1 MAVRTSYIVTM
12 SFIGFLLA
20 VPHAAFAQGLAEA
33 AALNQQVVQLY
44 NQRRYSEAMPLA
56 QRALAIQEKALGP
69 NHPSVAVSLNNLAEL
84 YQAEGRYAEAEPLYK
99 RSLAIREKALGP
111 VHPDVAASLGN
122 LAQLYKDQG
131 RFADA
136 EPLFKRS
143 LTIRKKALGPD
154 HPDVAASLNAL
165 ASLYQHQGR
174 YADAEPLY
182 KQSLAVDE
190 RALGSDHPDVAL
202 LLNNLAL
209 LYQLQGRYADAE
221 PLYQRALAI
230 NEKTLGPDH
239 PNVLLLLNNLAL
251 LYQVQGR
258 YTDAEP
264 LYKRT
269 LAIKEKALGRDHT
282 DVALSLNNLALLYQV
297 QGRYA
302 DAEPLY
308 KRSLAIREKA
318 LGPDHP
324 DVAGSLNNLAELYR
338 AEGRNA
344 EAEPLYQRVL
354 AINEKALGP
363 DHPDVAVLLNN
374 LAELYKAEGRY
385 AEAEPLYQRSLT
397 IREKALGLDHPDVA
411 GSLNNLADLYQIQER
426 YADAE
431 PLYKRSL
438 TLWEKTL
445 GPDHINVAASL
456 NNLALLYQTQGRYV
470 DAEALY
476 KRSLAINEKALGP
489 DHPDVALSLNNLALL
504 YQTQGRYAD
513 AESLFKRS
521 LIISEKALGP
531 DHPDVARSL
540 NNLAALYHIQG
551 RYAEAEPLYQRSLTI
566 REKALGLD
574 HPDVARSLN
583 NLADLYQ
590 IQERYADALSVVRN
604 LIAQNNAN
612 KSIAFSVLYQS
623 SSQNLISPTE
633 ALKSSYDVLQRS
645 ASSAAGSAVSLLRA
659 RFAAGSNELAQLV
672 RKDQDFTSEAE
683 RLNNNIIAAVSKP
696 PAERNATTEEQ
707 IRKRIEELKLQ
718 RDKLR
723 NVFNQRFPDYVALS
737 KPQPLLL
744 PETQALLGD
753 DEGLII
759 VDLDE
764 ESYAWIVTKNRAEWK
779 QLSVSAEEVSKAV
792 AILRLALDPES
803 PKPFDLAAAH
813 QLYQQVLGPI
823 RELLSEKTR
832 LCFVLNGALTSLPPQ
847 VLITSDPAGKDLAS
861 VDWLVRKYAITV
873 LPSVASLK
881 ILRTDKDVVVT
892 AKPMIGFGD
901 PIFDRTTQTAARKRQ
916 VAGFNLSLTSFYRGV
931 TADTNALAEALP
943 ALPETAD
950 ELRAVASELGAKLED
965 IKLGEAASVTDVKHE
980 RLDNYRIVY
989 FATHALVAGEVEKFA
1004 KMKAEPALVL
1014 SIPRRPS
1021 DEDDGLLRASDVA
1034 MLKMNA
1040 DFVVLSACNTAAGDK
1055 PGAEA
1060 LSGLARA
1067 FFYAGARS
1075 LIVSNWEVDSESTV
1089 ALMTGLF
1096 GALKGN
1102 PHLSHA
1108 EALRLSILQMIDK
1121 PSRPEWS
1128 QPKFWAPFIVVG
1140 EPEKR

>member
-1 MAVRTSYIVTM
+1 MAVRATYIVTV
-12 SFIGFLLA
+12 SFVGFLLT
-20 VPHAAFAQGLAEA
+20 VPHATFAQGLAEA
-33 AALNQQVVQLY
+33 AALNQQVLQLY

-69 NHPSVAVSLNNLAEL
+69 NHPSVANLLTNLAFL
-84 YQAEGRYAEAEPLYK
+84 YVNQGRYAEAEPLYK

-111 VHPDVAASLGN
+111 DHSDVAASLGN

-131 RFADA
+131 RYADA

-143 LTIRKKALGPD
+143 LTIREKALGPD
-154 HPDVAASLNAL
+154 HPDVAESLNAL

-182 KQSLAVDE
+182 KRSLAVDE
-190 RALGSDHPDVAL
+190 KALGSDHPDVAL

-209 LYQLQGRYADAE
+209 LYQVQGRYADAE

-239 PNVLLLLNNLAL
+239 PNVTLLLNNLAL

-269 LAIKEKALGRDHT
+269 LEIKEKTLGRDHP

-324 DVAGSLNNLAELYR
+324 DVAGTLNNLAELYR
-338 AEGRNA
+338 VEGRNA

-363 DHPDVAVLLNN
+363 DHPDVAVSLNN
-374 LAELYKAEGRY
+374 LAELYQAEGRY
-385 AEAEPLYQRSLT
+385 ADAEPLYQRSLT
-397 IREKALGLDHPDVA
+397 IREKVLGPDHPDVA
-411 GSLNNLADLYQIQER
+411 GSLNNLADLYRVQGR
-426 YADAE
+426 YADSE

-445 GPDHINVAASL
+445 GPDHIDVAASL
-456 NNLALLYQTQGRYV
+456 NNLALLYQVQGRYA
-470 DAEALY
+470 DAEGLY
-476 KRSLAINEKALGP
+476 KRSLAIKEKALGL

-504 YQTQGRYAD
+504 CQTQGRYAD

-521 LIISEKALGP
+521 LTIREKALGP
-531 DHPDVARSL
+531 DHPDVAGSL
-540 NNLAALYHIQG
+540 NNLAALYQVQG
-551 RYAEAEPLYQRSLTI
+551 
-566 REKALGLD
+566 
-574 HPDVARSLN
+574 
-583 NLADLYQ
+583 
-590 IQERYADALSVVRN
+590 RYADALSIVQK

-612 KSIAFSVLYQS
+612 KLIAFGVLYQS

-633 ALKSSYDVLQRS
+633 ALKSSYDVFQRS
-645 ASSAAGSAVSLLRA
+645 ASSAAGNAVSLLAA

-672 RKDQDFTSEAE
+672 RKDQDSTTEAE
-683 RLNNNIIAAVSKP
+683 RLNNNIIVAVSKP
-696 PAERNATTEEQ
+696 PAERNAAAEEQ

-723 NVFNQRFPDYVALS
+723 NVFNQRFPDYIALS
-737 KPQPLLL
+737 KPQPLSL
-744 PETQALLGD
+744 PETQALLGY

-779 QLSVSAEEVSKAV
+779 QLSVSAEDVSKAV
-792 AILRLALDPES
+792 AILRVALDPELS
-803 PKPFDLAAAH
+803 KPFDLAAAH

-823 RELLSEKTR
+823 KELISDKTR
-832 LCFVLNGALTSLPPQ
+832 LSFVLNGALTSLPPQ
-847 VLITSDPAGKDLAS
+847 VLITSDPEGKNLAS

-881 ILRTDKDVVVT
+881 ILRTDKEVVVT

-901 PIFDRTTQTAARKRQ
+901 PIFDRTTQTAARRRQ
-916 VAGFNLSLTSFYRGV
+916 LAGFNLSLTSFYRGV
-931 TADTNALAEALP
+931 SADTNALAEALP

-950 ELRAVASELGAKLED
+950 ELRAIANELGAKLED

-980 RLDNYRIVY
+980 RLDNYRVVY

-1004 KMKAEPALVL
+1004 KVKAEPALVL

-1067 FFYAGARS
+1067 FFYAGTRS
-1075 LIVSNWEVDSESTV
+1075 LIVSSWEVDSESTV
-1089 ALMTGLF
+1089 ALMIGLF

-1102 PHLSHA
+1102 PHLSYA
-1108 EALRLSILQMIDK
+1108 EALRLSMLRMLGNSSK
-1121 PSRPEWS
+1121 PEWA
-1128 QPKFWAPFIVVG
+1128 QPRFWAPFIVVG

>member
-363 DHPDVAVLLNN
+363 DHPDVAVSLNN

-397 IREKALGLDHPDVA
+397 IREKALGPDHPDVA
-411 GSLNNLADLYQIQER
+411 GSLNNLAALYQIQER
-426 YADAE
+426 YADSE

-438 TLWEKTL
+438 
-445 GPDHINVAASL
+445 
-456 NNLALLYQTQGRYV
+456 
-470 DAEALY
+470 
-476 KRSLAINEKALGP
+476 AIREKALGP
-489 DHPDVALSLNNLALL
+489 DHPDVA
-504 YQTQGRYAD
+504 G
-513 AESLFKRS
+513 
-521 LIISEKALGP
+521 
-531 DHPDVARSL
+531 SL
-540 NNLAALYHIQG
+540 NNLAALYQVQG
-551 RYAEAEPLYQRSLTI
+551 
-566 REKALGLD
+566 
-574 HPDVARSLN
+574 
-583 NLADLYQ
+583 
-590 IQERYADALSVVRN
+590 RYADALSVVQKV
-604 LIAQNNAN
+604 IAQNNAN
-612 KSIAFSVLYQS
+612 KLIAFGVLYQS
-623 SSQNLISPTE
+623 SSQNLIAPTE
-633 ALKSSYDVLQRS
+633 AVKSSYDVLQHS
-645 ASSAAGSAVSLLRA
+645 ASSAAGNAVSLLAA
-659 RFAAGSNELAQLV
+659 RFAVGSNELAQLV
-672 RKDQDFTSEAE
+672 RKDQDFTTEAE

-696 PAERNATTEEQ
+696 PAERNAAAEEQ

-737 KPQPLLL
+737 KPQPLSLQ
-744 PETQALLGD
+744 ETQTLLGD
-753 DEGLII
+753 DEALII

-779 QLSVSAEEVSKAV
+779 QLSINAEDVSKAI
-792 AILRLALDPES
+792 AILRVALDPES

-813 QLYQQVLGPI
+813 QLYEQVLGPI
-823 RELLSEKTR
+823 KELISEKTR
-832 LCFVLNGALTSLPPQ
+832 LSFVLNGALTSLPPQ
-847 VLITSDPAGKDLAS
+847 VLITSDPGGKDLAS
-861 VDWLVRKYAITV
+861 VDWLVRNYAITV

-881 ILRTDKDVVVT
+881 ILRTGKDAVVSP
-892 AKPMIGFGD
+892 KPMIGFGD
-901 PIFDRTTQTAARKRQ
+901 PLFNRTTQTASRKQQ
-916 VAGFNLSLTSFYRGV
+916 VAGFNLSLTRFYRGV
-931 TADTNALAEALP
+931 AADTNALAEALP

-1004 KMKAEPALVL
+1004 KVKAEPALVL

-1067 FFYAGARS
+1067 FFYAGTRS
-1075 LIVSNWEVDSESTV
+1075 LIVSSWEVDSESTV
-1089 ALMTGLF
+1089 ALMIGLF
-1096 GALKGN
+1096 GALKSN

-1108 EALRLSILQMIDK
+1108 EALRLSMLGMLGK
-1121 PSRPEWS
+1121 SSKPEWA

-1140 EPEKR
+1140 EPERR

>member
-20 VPHAAFAQGLAEA
+20 VPHAAFAQGLTEA

-69 NHPSVAVSLNNLAEL
+69 NHPSVANLLNNLAFI
-84 YQAEGRYAEAEPLYK
+84 YVNQGRYAEAEPLYK

-111 VHPDVAASLGN
+111 DHPDVAASLSN
-122 LAQLYKDQG
+122 LAELYKDQG
-131 RFADA
+131 RYAGA

-143 LTIRKKALGPD
+143 LTIREKALGPN

-182 KQSLAVDE
+182 KRSLTVDE
-190 RALGSDHPDVAL
+190 KALGPDHPDVAL

-209 LYQLQGRYADAE
+209 LYQMQGRY
-221 PLYQRALAI
+221 
-230 NEKTLGPDH
+230 
-239 PNVLLLLNNLAL
+239 V
-251 LYQVQGR
+251 
-258 YTDAEP
+258 DAEP

-269 LAIKEKALGRDHT
+269 LAIKEKALGRDHP

-297 QGRYA
+297 EGRYA
-302 DAEPLY
+302 ETEALFQ
-308 KRSLAIREKA
+308 RSLTIREKA

-338 AEGRNA
+338 I
-344 EAEPLYQRVL
+344 Q
-354 AINEKALGP
+354 
-363 DHPDVAVLLNN
+363 
-374 LAELYKAEGRY
+374 GRY
-385 AEAEPLYQRSLT
+385 ADS
-397 IREKALGLDHPDVA
+397 
-411 GSLNNLADLYQIQER
+411 
-426 YADAE
+426 E

-438 TLWEKTL
+438 TIWEKVL

-456 NNLALLYQTQGRYV
+456 NNLALLYQAQRRYA

-476 KRSLAINEKALGP
+476 ERSLAIKQKALGP

-504 YQTQGRYAD
+504 CQSQGRYAD
-513 AESLFKRS
+513 AESLLK
-521 LIISEKALGP
+521 
-531 DHPDVARSL
+531 
-540 NNLAALYHIQG
+540 
-551 RYAEAEPLYQRSLTI
+551 RSLTI
-566 REKALGLD
+566 RENALGPN
-574 HPDVARSLN
+574 HPDVAGSLN
-583 NLADLYQ
+583 NLASIYQ
-590 IQERYADALSVVRN
+590 VQGRYTDALSIVQK
-604 LIAQNNAN
+604 LIAQKNAD
-612 KSIAFSVLYQS
+612 KLIAFGVLYQS
-623 SSQNLISPTE
+623 SSQNLISPAE
-633 ALKSSYDVLQRS
+633 ALNSSYDVFQRS
-645 ASSAAGSAVSLLRA
+645 ASSAASKAVSLLAA
-659 RFAAGSNELAQLV
+659 RFAAGSDELAQLV
-672 RKDQDFTSEAE
+672 RKDQDFTAEAE

-696 PAERNATTEEQ
+696 PAERNAAAEEK
-707 IRKRIEELKLQ
+707 IRKSIEELKSQ
-718 RDKLR
+718 REKLR

-737 KPQPLLL
+737 KPQPLSLQ
-744 PETQALLGD
+744 ETQALLGD
-753 DEGLII
+753 DEGLIV
-759 VDLDE
+759 VDLDDK
-764 ESYAWIVTKNRAEWK
+764 SYAWIVTKNRAEWK
-779 QLSVSAEEVSKAV
+779 QLSVSAEDVSKAV
-792 AILRLALDPES
+792 AILRVALDPES
-803 PKPFDLAAAH
+803 PKPFDLAVAH

-823 RELLSEKTR
+823 KELISEKTR
-832 LCFVLNGALTSLPPQ
+832 LSFVLNGALTSLPLQ
-847 VLITSDPAGKDLAS
+847 VLITSDPGGKDLAS

-916 VAGFNLSLTSFYRGV
+916 VAGFNVSLTSFYRGA

-965 IKLGEAASVTDVKHE
+965 IKLGESASVTDVKHE
-980 RLDNYRIVY
+980 RLDNYRLVY
-989 FATHALVAGEVEKFA
+989 FATHTLVAGEVEKFA
-1004 KMKAEPALVL
+1004 KVKAEPALVL

-1075 LIVSNWEVDSESTV
+1075 LIVSNWEIDSESTV
-1089 ALMTGLF
+1089 ALMIGLF
-1096 GALKGN
+1096 NALQSN

-1108 EALRLSILQMIDK
+1108 EALRLSMLRMLGNSSK
-1121 PSRPEWS
+1121 PEWA

>member
-209 LYQLQGRYADAE
+209 LYQ
-221 PLYQRALAI
+221 
-230 NEKTLGPDH
+230 
-239 PNVLLLLNNLAL
+239 
-251 LYQVQGR
+251 
-258 YTDAEP
+258 
-264 LYKRT
+264 
-269 LAIKEKALGRDHT
+269 
-282 DVALSLNNLALLYQV
+282 V

-324 DVAGSLNNLAELYR
+324 DVAVS
-338 AEGRNA
+338 
-344 EAEPLYQRVL
+344 
-354 AINEKALGP
+354 
-363 DHPDVAVLLNN
+363 LNN

-385 AEAEPLYQRSLT
+385 AEAEPLYRRSLT

-456 NNLALLYQTQGRYV
+456 NNLALLYQAQGRYADV
-470 DAEALY
+470 EALC
-476 KRSLAINEKALGP
+476 KRSLAIEEKALGP

-521 LIISEKALGP
+521 LTIREKALGP
-531 DHPDVARSL
+531 DHPDVAGSL
-540 NNLAALYHIQG
+540 NNLAALYQVQG
-551 RYAEAEPLYQRSLTI
+551 
-566 REKALGLD
+566 
-574 HPDVARSLN
+574 
-583 NLADLYQ
+583 
-590 IQERYADALSVVRN
+590 RYADALSVVQKV
-604 LIAQNNAN
+604 IAQNNAN
-612 KSIAFSVLYQS
+612 KLIAFGVLYQS
-623 SSQNLISPTE
+623 SSQNLIAPTE
-633 ALKSSYDVLQRS
+633 AVKSSYDVLQHS
-645 ASSAAGSAVSLLRA
+645 ASSAAGNAVSLLAA
-659 RFAAGSNELAQLV
+659 RFAVGSNELAQLV
-672 RKDQDFTSEAE
+672 RKDQDFTTEAE

-696 PAERNATTEEQ
+696 PAERNAAAEEQ

-737 KPQPLLL
+737 KPQPLSLQ
-744 PETQALLGD
+744 ETQALLGD

-759 VDLDE
+759 VDLE
-764 ESYAWIVTKNRAEWK
+764 KESYAWIVTKNRAEWK
-779 QLSVSAEEVSKAV
+779 QLSVSAEEVSKTF

-823 RELLSEKTR
+823 RELISEKTR
-832 LCFVLNGALTSLPPQ
+832 LSFVLNGALTSLPPQ
-847 VLITSDPAGKDLAS
+847 VLITSDPGEKDLAS
-861 VDWLVRKYAITV
+861 VDWLARKYAITV

-881 ILRTDKDVVVT
+881 ILRTGKDAVVSP
-892 AKPMIGFGD
+892 KPMIGFGD

-1004 KMKAEPALVL
+1004 KVKAEPALVL

-1034 MLKMNA
+1034 TLKMNA

-1067 FFYAGARS
+1067 FFYAGTRS
-1075 LIVSNWEVDSESTV
+1075 LIVSSWEVDSESTV
-1089 ALMTGLF
+1089 ALMIGLF
-1096 GALKGN
+1096 GALKSN

-1108 EALRLSILQMIDK
+1108 EALRLSMLGMLGK
-1121 PSRPEWS
+1121 SSKPEWA

-1140 EPEKR
+1140 EPKKR